1 MSNPA
6 RPVAAALRDSPAAA
20 ALLARWETSQA
31 LTRVLLPLARSIAP
45 GLMLG
50 PGHCDLC
57 DGVLWITVESAAESA
72 KLRQAAPRLVAAL
85 VAHGFQ
91 VYEMKLRIQAGG
103 TPYPGQGTAM
113 ASSSELQ
120 YPRVSNRGIGA
131 IETAARALPDSALRR
146 ALRRLAET
154 LSRRRQP

>member
-1 MSNPA
+1 MANPA

-20 ALLARWETSQA
+20 ALLDRWETSQA

-50 PGHCDLC
+50 PGHCDLR

-72 KLRQAAPRLVAAL
+72 KLRQAAPRLVATL

-91 VYEMKLRIQAGG
+91 VYEMKFRIQAGG
-103 TPYPGQGTAM
+103 TP
-113 ASSSELQ
+113 SSELQ

-131 IETAARALPDSALRR
+131 IETAAQTLPDSALRR